1 MTYFFTL
8 LFPPLGLLIAG
19 KPIQAILNFFLYLC
33 FIIPSYIHA
42 FAVIKDKKADK
53 RIEKQTKALLNANR
67 KEQTQ

>member
-1 MTYFFTL
+1 MTYFLTI
-8 LFPPLGLLIAG
+8 LFPPIGLLIAG

-53 RIEKQTKALLNANR
+53 RIEQQTKALLNAR
-67 KEQTQ
+67 KEQMQ